1 MENQS
6 EATTKRKNTEEESTA
21 GFKRALVSATTTY
34 DHGLNEFGAQ
44 ELTAGGAPQAD
55 PRLHGHATRTLP
67 TDTRRDQGLPA
78 HSTGSQP
85 SRTPTSSEV
94 QAADA
99 VLSTMVGILA
109 GAGDG
114 RHGMSHT
121 QHSESHSALSS
132 HPTQHNNSTSQQ
144 DASGRVNDDV
154 LNMQHQLQQQIPLDS
169 SPTRL
174 THHQLL
180 DTMSSIPNM
189 HLLLEESLKGTLG
202 QERNDTDEQGRP
214 ENGSKSAHDAAIED
228 ARRVLMNLEN
238 DPSILVTLKPHSV
251 HTPQTSHP
259 GSPLPNTSNVSVP
272 PVENPGKGKKKGKAQ
287 RAGTGPPAKNDAYA
301 SGLDLQEQVKN
312 DTAAVTS
319 DNPLHTKWLM
329 ATALKDKG
337 ISYKTGTFS
346 SHEDELIRETIK
358 GYVARNNMPEDAI
371 QRWFE
376 NGNGRGRFEKNDLKA
391 LWVEIAVRLQNRP
404 LLNIYLHVRRMFHP
418 QNNIGTWSK
427 EDDQKL
433 IMLHA
438 LHKGQWTTI
447 GTELGRMADSCRDRY
462 RNHLKDQSTMLTGP
476 WQPHEDEQLLTIMQD
491 LALQQGK
498 INILDSSPMWTL
510 ISERMHGTRTRHQCR
525 HRYSQTLQPRLERGE
540 WTAPSSAAAA
550 AAAAVAAN
558 AAVAASASSSSSSKQ
573 SSQQQH
579 LQAHNNHLGL
589 GLSPNPNLSTNHGVS
604 SGHEQG
610 KTTAEQDVLMLAAAL
625 QGVLPD
631 HDNDHIL
638 WSQAVANDIQNSSH
652 LHGQDPH
659 HSISPG
665 SHDSFTAAAIAAAA
679 SLPLPTIVPKAP
691 KGPIRRRSGLQQQL
705 DTLRIIQED
714 GYTDHTDIDWSNIA
728 QRLRDRVEEANA
740 IQLAKIIQ
748 THDQLDSK
756 KQRHLQDGD
765 STAAAAAAASA
776 AMAAA
781 VSAAQAEAVASLQR
795 VPAANQC
802 ARTFMSSRCKIEGYR
817 DMTLQQ
823 VIVFMMKDVER
834 RIMHRRGGPGGSSK
848 RAASPSG
855 GADGPES
862 SSKSLSRALSKEAS
876 KEAVIQQQEIIINNA
891 AQQAAIAALSAQ
903 FPFLQQHHHHH
914 GQTALAHALSDP
926 SGHLSSHHSSAASA
940 IPQTSTAP
948 PSSSHPTHSQEPLE
962 NLSVEQRA
970 QRQQEL
976 ETQQHNHDLA
986 EQMLNFAFSI
996 TDMSYHP
1003 HQHLGSYHQQQPQHH
1018 HHQQQGSSMMMS
1030 PSMSSSSSAT
1040 SASPSSWPVDENS
1053 VTSASQRE
1061 KQATRR
1067 VLHALKSSDF
1077 ASDTSEDDEAEDT
1090 TQGNS

>member
-1 MENQS
+1 MDNQS
-6 EATTKRKNTEEESTA
+6 EVNRKRKNTEEESTA
-21 GFKRALVSATTTY
+21 GFKKALVSATTTF

-44 ELTAGGAPQAD
+44 ELPAGDAPQAD
-55 PRLHGHATRTLP
+55 TRPHANATRLLP
-67 TDTRRDQGLPA
+67 ADARRD
-78 HSTGSQP
+78 QP
-85 SRTPTSSEV
+85 SRTPTTSEV

-109 GAGDG
+109 GTGDG
-114 RHGMSHT
+114 RHEPIQAQQPEHR
-121 QHSESHSALSS
+121 
-132 HPTQHNNSTSQQ
+132 PTQHNRLNQHHHSTSHHS
-144 DASGRVNDDV
+144 AAGAVSDDV
-154 LNMQHQLQQQIPLDS
+154 LHMQQQLQQQIPLDS
-169 SPTRL
+169 SAQSRL
-174 THHQLL
+174 THHQLM
-180 DTMSSIPNM
+180 DSMSSIPNM
-189 HLLLEESLKGTLG
+189 QLLLEESLKRDMLQKREGSDG
-202 QERNDTDEQGRP
+202 QRRREDTV
-214 ENGSKSAHDAAIED
+214 GSAQSSAVED
-228 ARRVLMNLEN
+228 ARTVLMKLN
-238 DPSILVTLKPHSV
+238 DPSILVTLEPHTV
-251 HTPQTSHP
+251 RTPQSSHP
-259 GSPLPNTSNVSVP
+259 SSPLSNTSPADLP
-272 PVENPGKGKKKGKAQ
+272 PVADRGKGKKKTTKAS
-287 RAGTGPPAKNDAYA
+287 RAISGAVTGDNKDDADTSA
-301 SGLDLQEQVKN
+301 FDFQERLRS

-510 ISERMHGTRTRHQCR
+510 ISERMRGTRTRHQCR

-573 SSQQQH
+573 ASQQQH
-579 LQAHNNHLGL
+579 LQAHTGQLGL
-589 GLSPNPNLSTNHGVS
+589 GLSPNPGLSPNHGVS
-604 SGHEQG
+604 PGHEQG
-610 KTTAEQDVLMLAAAL
+610 KTTAEQDVLMIAAAL
-625 QGVLPD
+625 QGVLPS
-631 HDNDHIL
+631 HDNGHML
-638 WSQAVANDIQNSSH
+638 WSQAVSNDM
-652 LHGQDPH
+652 QDTH
-659 HSISPG
+659 HSLSPG
-665 SHDSFTAAAIAAAA
+665 SHDPFTAAAIAAAA

-765 STAAAAAAASA
+765 SAAAASAAASA

-834 RIMHRRGGPGGSSK
+834 RIMHRRGGPGSSSK
-848 RAASPSG
+848 RNDSSGG
-855 GADGPES
+855 GADGAEGP
-862 SSKSLSRALSKEAS
+862 SSKSSPSGALSKEAS

-903 FPFLQQHHHHH
+903 FPFLQQHHQHQH
-914 GQTALAHALSDP
+914 GQSALAHALSDP
-926 SGHLSSHHSSAASA
+926 SEPHFSAHSSSSASA
-940 IPQTSTAP
+940 IPQTSSTP
-948 PSSSHPTHSQEPLE
+948 PSSSSYAAYSEE
-962 NLSVEQRA
+962 SLSAEQIA

-976 ETQQHNHDLA
+976 EQQQHNHDLA
-986 EQMLNFAFSI
+986 EQMLNFAFSV
-996 TDMSYHP
+996 TDMSHNPFHQHPHVNHHNHQQAP
-1003 HQHLGSYHQQQPQHH
+1003 HQHQQQH
-1018 HHQQQGSSMMMS
+1018 QQGSMMIS
-1030 PSMSSSSSAT
+1030 PSMSSTSSMS
-1040 SASPSSWPVDENS
+1040 SVSSSSWPVDEASSS
-1053 VTSASQRE
+1053 VTTSQRE

-1077 ASDTSEDDEAEDT
+1077 ATDTSEDDDEAEDGSEGNP
-1090 TQGNS
+1090 QG

>member
-1 MENQS
+1 MENQF
-6 EATTKRKNTEEESTA
+6 EVNRKRKNTEEESTA
-21 GFKRALVSATTTY
+21 GFKKALVSATTTC

-44 ELTAGGAPQAD
+44 ELPSGSAPQAD
-55 PRLHGHATRTLP
+55 TRPHGHVTRLLP
-67 TDTRRDQGLPA
+67 TNIRRD
-78 HSTGSQP
+78 QP
-85 SRTPTSSEV
+85 SRTPTTSEV

-109 GAGDG
+109 GTGDG
-114 RHGMSHT
+114 RHELSHT
-121 QHSESHSALSS
+121 QQPEH
-132 HPTQHNNSTSQQ
+132 HPTQQTRLNQHHHSTSHHN
-144 DASGRVNDDV
+144 ATGAVSDDV
-154 LNMQHQLQQQIPLDS
+154 LHMQQQLQQQIPLDS
-169 SPTRL
+169 SAQSRL
-174 THHQLL
+174 THHQLM
-180 DTMSSIPNM
+180 DSMSSIPNM
-189 HLLLEESLKGTLG
+189 QLLLEENLKRDLLQKREGADG
-202 QERNDTDEQGRP
+202 QRRQEDTMA
-214 ENGSKSAHDAAIED
+214 SAQSSAVED
-228 ARRVLMNLEN
+228 ARTVLMKLN
-238 DPSILVTLKPHSV
+238 DPSILVTLKPHTV
-251 HTPQTSHP
+251 HTPQPSHP
-259 GSPLPNTSNVSVP
+259 SSPLPSSSSVNLP
-272 PVENPGKGKKKGKAQ
+272 PVSNPGKGKKKAKTP
-287 RAGTGPPAKNDAYA
+287 RAGSGAATGA
-301 SGLDLQEQVKN
+301 SKDGVDTPGFDFQEKLRS
-312 DTAAVTS
+312 DTAAVSS

-358 GYVARNNMPEDAI
+358 GYVARNSMPEDAI

-462 RNHLKDQSTMLTGP
+462 RNHLKDQNTMLTGP

-573 SSQQQH
+573 ASQH
-579 LQAHNNHLGL
+579 LQAHTGTLGL
-589 GLSPNPNLSTNHGVS
+589 GLSPNQGLSPNHGVN

-610 KTTAEQDVLMLAAAL
+610 KTTAEQDVLMIAAAL
-625 QGVLPD
+625 QGVLPN
-631 HDNDHIL
+631 HDNGHML
-638 WSQAVANDIQNSSH
+638 WSQAVSNDM
-652 LHGQDPH
+652 HGQDSH

-665 SHDSFTAAAIAAAA
+665 SHDPFTAAAIAAAAA

-765 STAAAAAAASA
+765 SAAAAAAAASA

-834 RIMHRRGGPGGSSK
+834 RIMHRRGGPGSSSK
-848 RAASPSG
+848 RNDSSGG
-855 GADGPES
+855 GADGAEGS
-862 SSKSLSRALSKEAS
+862 SSKSTPSGALSKEAS

-903 FPFLQQHHHHH
+903 FPFLQQHHQQQH
-914 GQTALAHALSDP
+914 GQSALAHALSDP
-926 SGHLSSHHSSAASA
+926 LEPHFSAHSSSSASA
-940 IPQTSTAP
+940 IPQTSSAP
-948 PSSSHPTHSQEPLE
+948 PSSSSYAAYSEE
-962 NLSVEQRA
+962 SLSVEQRA

-976 ETQQHNHDLA
+976 EQQQHNHDLA

-996 TDMSYHP
+996 TDMSPNLFQQHPHLGHCNHQHAP
-1003 HQHLGSYHQQQPQHH
+1003 HQHQQQH
-1018 HHQQQGSSMMMS
+1018 QQGSILIS
-1030 PSMSSSSSAT
+1030 PSMSSTSSMS
-1040 SASPSSWPVDENS
+1040 SVSSSSWPVDEAS
-1053 VTSASQRE
+1053 SSATASQRE

-1077 ASDTSEDDEAEDT
+1077 ATDTSEDDDEVEDGSQANP
-1090 TQGNS
+1090 QG

>member
-337 ISYKTGTFS
+337 TFFIC
-346 SHEDELIRETIK
+346 IR
-358 GYVARNNMPEDAI
+358 
-371 QRWFE
+371 
-376 NGNGRGRFEKNDLKA
+376 
-391 LWVEIAVRLQNRP
+391 
-404 LLNIYLHVRRMFHP
+404 H
-418 QNNIGTWSK
+418 
-427 EDDQKL
+427 
-433 IMLHA
+433 
-438 LHKGQWTTI
+438 
-447 GTELGRMADSCRDRY
+447 
-462 RNHLKDQSTMLTGP
+462 
-476 WQPHEDEQLLTIMQD
+476 
-491 LALQQGK
+491 
-498 INILDSSPMWTL
+498 
-510 ISERMHGTRTRHQCR
+510 
-525 HRYSQTLQPRLERGE
+525 
-540 WTAPSSAAAA
+540 
-550 AAAAVAAN
+550 
-558 AAVAASASSSSSSKQ
+558 
-573 SSQQQH
+573 
-579 LQAHNNHLGL
+579 
-589 GLSPNPNLSTNHGVS
+589 
-604 SGHEQG
+604 
-610 KTTAEQDVLMLAAAL
+610 
-625 QGVLPD
+625 
-631 HDNDHIL
+631 
-638 WSQAVANDIQNSSH
+638 
-652 LHGQDPH
+652 
-659 HSISPG
+659 
-665 SHDSFTAAAIAAAA
+665 
-679 SLPLPTIVPKAP
+679 
-691 KGPIRRRSGLQQQL
+691 
-705 DTLRIIQED
+705 
-714 GYTDHTDIDWSNIA
+714 
-728 QRLRDRVEEANA
+728 
-740 IQLAKIIQ
+740 
-748 THDQLDSK
+748 
-756 KQRHLQDGD
+756 
-765 STAAAAAAASA
+765 
-776 AMAAA
+776 
-781 VSAAQAEAVASLQR
+781 
-795 VPAANQC
+795 
-802 ARTFMSSRCKIEGYR
+802 
-817 DMTLQQ
+817 
-823 VIVFMMKDVER
+823 
-834 RIMHRRGGPGGSSK
+834 
-848 RAASPSG
+848 
-855 GADGPES
+855 
-862 SSKSLSRALSKEAS
+862 
-876 KEAVIQQQEIIINNA
+876 
-891 AQQAAIAALSAQ
+891 
-903 FPFLQQHHHHH
+903 
-914 GQTALAHALSDP
+914 
-926 SGHLSSHHSSAASA
+926 
-940 IPQTSTAP
+940 
-948 PSSSHPTHSQEPLE
+948 
-962 NLSVEQRA
+962 
-970 QRQQEL
+970 
-976 ETQQHNHDLA
+976 
-986 EQMLNFAFSI
+986 
-996 TDMSYHP
+996 
-1003 HQHLGSYHQQQPQHH
+1003 
-1018 HHQQQGSSMMMS
+1018 
-1030 PSMSSSSSAT
+1030 
-1040 SASPSSWPVDENS
+1040 
-1053 VTSASQRE
+1053 
-1061 KQATRR
+1061 
-1067 VLHALKSSDF
+1067 
-1077 ASDTSEDDEAEDT
+1077 
-1090 TQGNS
+1090 

>member
-6 EATTKRKNTEEESTA
+6 EANRKRKNTEEELTA
-21 GFKRALVSATTTY
+21 GFKKALVSASTTY

-44 ELTAGGAPQAD
+44 ELAAGGAPQAD
-55 PRLHGHATRTLP
+55 TRPQGHATR
-67 TDTRRDQGLPA
+67 LPA
-78 HSTGSQP
+78 DAQRDQP

-109 GAGDG
+109 GTGDA
-114 RHGMSHT
+114 RHELRHAQQTEPHAT
-121 QHSESHSALSS
+121 QQNHLNQDNHSSS
-132 HPTQHNNSTSQQ
+132 HHNATG
-144 DASGRVNDDV
+144 AVNDDV
-154 LNMQHQLQQQIPLDS
+154 LHMQQQLQQQIPLDS
-169 SPTRL
+169 STQGRL
-174 THHQLL
+174 THHQLM
-180 DTMSSIPNM
+180 DSMSSIPNM
-189 HLLLEESLKGTLG
+189 HLLLEESLKRDLAQKRDGADG
-202 QERNDTDEQGRP
+202 QRRQEDTAR
-214 ENGSKSAHDAAIED
+214 SAQSSTTED
-228 ARRVLMNLEN
+228 ARAVLMNLN
-238 DPSILVTLKPHSV
+238 DPSILVTLTPHTA
-251 HTPQTSHP
+251 HTPQPSHP
-259 GSPLPNTSNVSVP
+259 SSPLPNTSHVDLP
-272 PVENPGKGKKKGKAQ
+272 PPANQGKGKKKAKAP
-287 RAGTGPPAKNDAYA
+287 RATTGSVAGVNKDGADA
-301 SGLDLQEQVKN
+301 SGFDLQERLKS

-558 AAVAASASSSSSSKQ
+558 AAVAASVSSSSSSKQ
-573 SSQQQH
+573 VSQQQH
-579 LQAHNNHLGL
+579 LQAHNSQLGL
-589 GLSPNPNLSTNHGVS
+589 SLSPNPGLSPNHGVS

-631 HDNDHIL
+631 HDNGHML
-638 WSQAVANDIQNSSH
+638 WSQAVSNDM
-652 LHGQDPH
+652 HGQDAH

-665 SHDSFTAAAIAAAA
+665 SHDPFTAAAIAAAA

-765 STAAAAAAASA
+765 SAAAAAAAASA

-834 RIMHRRGGPGGSSK
+834 RIMHRRGGPGSSSK
-848 RAASPSG
+848 RGESSSG
-855 GADGPES
+855 GGDGSEGS
-862 SSKSLSRALSKEAS
+862 SSKSSSSGALSKEAS

-903 FPFLQQHHHHH
+903 FPFLQQHHQQQH
-914 GQTALAHALSDP
+914 GQSALAHALSDP
-926 SGHLSSHHSSAASA
+926 SDPHFSAHSSSSASA
-940 IPQTSTAP
+940 IPQTSSAP
-948 PSSSHPTHSQEPLE
+948 PSSSGQSTIAEE

-976 ETQQHNHDLA
+976 EQQQHNHDLA

-996 TDMSYHP
+996 TDMSHNPFQHQHFSHHQHHEHP
-1003 HQHLGSYHQQQPQHH
+1003 HQHQQHH
-1018 HHQQQGSSMMMS
+1018 QGSMLISS
-1030 PSMSSSSSAT
+1030 SMSSTSSIS
-1040 SASPSSWPVDENS
+1040 SVSSSSWPVDEAS
-1053 VTSASQRE
+1053 STTASQRE

-1077 ASDTSEDDEAEDT
+1077 ATDTSEDDDDAEDGG
-1090 TQGNS
+1090 QGNP

>member
-1 MENQS
+1 
-6 EATTKRKNTEEESTA
+6 
-21 GFKRALVSATTTY
+21 
-34 DHGLNEFGAQ
+34 
-44 ELTAGGAPQAD
+44 
-55 PRLHGHATRTLP
+55 
-67 TDTRRDQGLPA
+67 
-78 HSTGSQP
+78 
-85 SRTPTSSEV
+85 
-94 QAADA
+94 
-99 VLSTMVGILA
+99 
-109 GAGDG
+109 
-114 RHGMSHT
+114 
-121 QHSESHSALSS
+121 
-132 HPTQHNNSTSQQ
+132 
-144 DASGRVNDDV
+144 
-154 LNMQHQLQQQIPLDS
+154 MQHQLQQQIPLDS

-202 QERNDTDEQGRP
+202 QQRDSADEQGQQETGP
-214 ENGSKSAHDAAIED
+214 GSTHDSAVED
-228 ARRVLMNLEN
+228 ARRVLMNLN

-259 GSPLPNTSNVSVP
+259 GSPLLSTSNVSVP
-272 PVENPGKGKKKGKAQ
+272 PVENQGKGKKKGKAA
-287 RAGTGPPAKNDAYA
+287 RASIGAAAGVNKDGADTSSFN
-301 SGLDLQEQVKN
+301 LQDRLKM

-579 LQAHNNHLGL
+579 LQAHNNQLGL
-589 GLSPNPNLSTNHGVS
+589 GLSPNPGIGPNHGIS

-631 HDNDHIL
+631 HDSGHML
-638 WSQAVANDIQNSSH
+638 WSQAVENDIQNSSH
-652 LHGQDPH
+652 LHGQDGH

-665 SHDSFTAAAIAAAA
+665 SHDPFTAAAIAAAA

-748 THDQLDSK
+748 THDQLDSR

-765 STAAAAAAASA
+765 SAAAAAAAASA

-802 ARTFMSSRCKIEGYR
+802 ARTFMSSRCKIDGYR

-834 RIMHRRGGPGGSSK
+834 RIMHRRGGPGSSSK
-848 RAASPSG
+848 RVASPNG
-855 GADGPES
+855 GGEGGEES
-862 SSKSLSRALSKEAS
+862 SSKSSIGALSKEAS

-903 FPFLQQHHHHH
+903 FPFLQQHHQHH
-914 GQTALAHALSDP
+914 GQSTLAHALSDL
-926 SGHLSSHHSSAASA
+926 SESHLSPHHSSPSASA

-948 PSSSHPTHSQEPLE
+948 PSSSQPTHAQEPLE

-996 TDMSYHP
+996 TDMPHHP
-1003 HQHLGSYHQQQPQHH
+1003 HQHLHSHHHQHQPQHH
-1018 HHQQQGSSMMMS
+1018 HHQHQQQPGSMLMS
-1030 PSMSSSSSAT
+1030 PSMSSSSSVS
-1040 SASPSSWPVDENS
+1040 SASPSSWPIDEVS
-1053 VTSASQRE
+1053 ATASQRE

-1077 ASDTSEDDEAEDT
+1077 ATDTSEDDDDVEDG
-1090 TQGNS
+1090 TQGNPQV

>member
-1 MENQS
+1 M
-6 EATTKRKNTEEESTA
+6 
-21 GFKRALVSATTTY
+21 
-34 DHGLNEFGAQ
+34 
-44 ELTAGGAPQAD
+44 
-55 PRLHGHATRTLP
+55 
-67 TDTRRDQGLPA
+67 
-78 HSTGSQP
+78 
-85 SRTPTSSEV
+85 
-94 QAADA
+94 
-99 VLSTMVGILA
+99 
-109 GAGDG
+109 
-114 RHGMSHT
+114 
-121 QHSESHSALSS
+121 
-132 HPTQHNNSTSQQ
+132 
-144 DASGRVNDDV
+144 
-154 LNMQHQLQQQIPLDS
+154 
-169 SPTRL
+169 
-174 THHQLL
+174 THHQIM
-180 DTMSSIPNM
+180 DSMSSIPNM
-189 HLLLEESLKGTLG
+189 HLLLEESLKGNLG
-202 QERNDTDEQGRP
+202 AKRDGIDEHRQQESSSGP
-214 ENGSKSAHDAAIED
+214 IHSSATED
-228 ARRVLMNLEN
+228 ARTVLMNLG
-238 DPSILVTLKPHSV
+238 DPSILVTLKPH
-251 HTPQTSHP
+251 TPQPSHP
-259 GSPLPNTSNVSVP
+259 ASPLPTTTPADVP
-272 PVENPGKGKKKGKAQ
+272 PVGTQGKGKKKGKTARATTAQ
-287 RAGTGPPAKNDAYA
+287 GIGASKDGA
-301 SGLDLQEQVKN
+301 SGPGFDLQDRLRA

-438 LHKGQWTTI
+438 LHKGQWTII

-558 AAVAASASSSSSSKQ
+558 AAVAASATSATSSSSSKQ
-573 SSQQQH
+573 PSQQQQH
-579 LQAHNNHLGL
+579 LQAHNGQLGL
-589 GLSPNPNLSTNHGVS
+589 GLSPN
-604 SGHEQG
+604 HEHS
-610 KTTAEQDVLMLAAAL
+610 KTTTEQDVLMLAAAL

-631 HDNDHIL
+631 HDNSHML
-638 WSQAVANDIQNSSH
+638 WSQAVSNDMQNSGHH
-652 LHGQDPH
+652 LHGHQDVHNISGNMPSAPH
-659 HSISPG
+659 DP
-665 SHDSFTAAAIAAAA
+665 FTAAAIAAAA
-679 SLPLPTIVPKAP
+679 SLPLPSIVPKAP

-728 QRLRDRVEEANA
+728 QRLRDRVEEGNA

-748 THDQLDSK
+748 THDQLDSR

-765 STAAAAAAASA
+765 SAAAAAAAASA

-834 RIMHRRGGPGGSSK
+834 RIMHRRGGPASKNAETPSDGGE
-848 RAASPSG
+848 G
-855 GADGPES
+855 S
-862 SSKSLSRALSKEAS
+862 SSKSSLAVPSKEAL
-876 KEAVIQQQEIIINNA
+876 IQQQEIIINNA

-903 FPFLQQHHHHH
+903 FPYLQQLHQQH
-914 GQTALAHALSDP
+914 GHQSALAHALSDP
-926 SGHLSSHHSSAASA
+926 SEPHSSSHSSSSSASA
-940 IPQTSTAP
+940 IPQSSTEP
-948 PSSSHPTHSQEPLE
+948 ISSSHLINPHEPLE

-976 ETQQHNHDLA
+976 EQQQHNHDLA

-996 TDMSYHP
+996 SDVSHNP
-1003 HQHLGSYHQQQPQHH
+1003 HQPHQYLDH
-1018 HHQQQGSSMMMS
+1018 HHQQGSMLMS
-1030 PSMSSSSSAT
+1030 PSMSSTSSMS
-1040 SASPSSWPVDENS
+1040 SASPSSWPVDDA
-1053 VTSASQRE
+1053 TTTTTASQKE

-1067 VLHALKSSDF
+1067 VLHALKSSEF
-1077 ASDTSEDDEAEDT
+1077 ATDTSEDEDEVE
-1090 TQGNS
+1090 GES